1 MLSEQPP
8 FGNVA
13 LISDNDQLY
22 HRIGP
27 VGNGDAELT
36 QMRASATIQPDGRG
50 RWAILENGEVRA
62 TYPSRDN
69 SFFRSLE
76 GRSSESRGPTI

>member
-36 QMRASATIQPDGRG
+36 QM
-50 RWAILENGEVRA
+50 
-62 TYPSRDN
+62 
-69 SFFRSLE
+69 
-76 GRSSESRGPTI
+76 

>member
-13 LISDNDQLY
+13 LISDNDQL

-27 VGNGDAELT
+27 IGNRDAELPR
-36 QMRASATIQPDGRG
+36 MSASAMIQSDGRG
-50 RWAILENGEVRA
+50 SCVAHRLGARLRPRLRMTN
-62 TYPSRDN
+62 
-69 SFFRSLE
+69 
-76 GRSSESRGPTI
+76 